1 MLRLK
6 LTLKL
11 KLKKMIN
18 DNNIELY
25 LFRYKEGLLDAAE
38 TAEVEKA
45 LASRPDWQE
54 LADLYD
60 PELTLPSGATM
71 PYAGYESLRD
81 GGPKAATRECK
92 PIVLRDAT
100 TQRRRLMPLWT
111 TVAAAACLLLF
122 VTTIVKF
129 ANGDS
134 PAGTPLIAELATDS
148 TKQKPIETIAAPTE
162 NKTNPTEA
170 NHNKTAPTEAN
181 PTATA
186 PTPAINATQSLAH
199 REAPTLLASADP
211 KKPNTPT
218 SPNLPNTPN
227 TTATPSDSSVYD
239 LDIPTLRE
247 VNDPMDQEVLYASGI
262 IERQAPSDDS
272 EPVTRRQ
279 QLRNLARRAT
289 TVVATAAASHQQR
302 REAIEDAIEEH
313 LENNELI
320 SNLIAT
326 LE

>member
-1 MLRLK
+1 
-6 LTLKL
+6 
-11 KLKKMIN
+11 MIN
-18 DNNIELY
+18 DDNIELY

-60 PELTLPSGATM
+60 PELTLPSGATT
-71 PYAGYESLRD
+71 PYASFESLRD
-81 GGPKAATRECK
+81 GGPKAATRERK

-134 PAGTPLIAELATDS
+134 PANAPLVAELAADS
-148 TKQKPIETIAAPTE
+148 IKQQPIENKAIPAE
-162 NKTNPTEA
+162 NKA
-170 NHNKTAPTEAN
+170 
-181 PTATA
+181 
-186 PTPAINATQSLAH
+186 TPAAKAPAATVNATQSLAR
-199 REAPTLLASADP
+199 REAPVLLASADP
-211 KKPNTPT
+211 KEPNTPT
-218 SPNLPNTPN
+218 SPNTPN
-227 TTATPSDSSVYD
+227 SPKTIPSLATPSDSSVYD

-262 IERQAPSDDS
+262 IERQAADPQT
-272 EPVTRRQ
+272 VTRRQ
-279 QLRNLARRAT
+279 HLRNLARRAT

-313 LENNELI
+313 LENNEII